1 MTMRHLRSLAL
12 AALFAAALLA
22 WAASSLR
29 PLFRSMTANA
39 GDSAKAP
46 AWELKDLDG
55 KLVKSSDFDGR
66 VVILDFWAT
75 WCAPCKVEIPGFVE
89 LQKEYRDRG
98 LVVVGVS
105 LDEDG
110 PAKIKRFVTQFG
122 MNYPVVL
129 GDAGLMKDFGGTAIP
144 TTVIIDRS
152 GNIVARHVGFV
163 PKETIENEIKPLL

>member
-1 MTMRHLRSLAL
+1 MTTRNLRSLGL
-12 AALFAAALLA
+12 AALFAAAFLA

-29 PLFRSMTANA
+29 PLFRSMTANTA
-39 GDSAKAP
+39 GSAKAP

-75 WCAPCKVEIPGFVE
+75 WCAPCKAEIPGFIE
-89 LQKEYRDRG
+89 LQREYGNRG

-105 LDEDG
+105 LDEEG
-110 PAKIKRFVTQFG
+110 PAKVRQFMTHFG

-129 GDAGLMKDFGGTAIP
+129 GDAELMKDFGGTAIP

-163 PKETIENEIKPLL
+163 PKETFEKEIKPLL